1 MFSTLLRLL
10 FPESCPVC
18 EKPSRDHKTAPI
30 CSPCWQAIE
39 PYHGPI
45 CYICGKPLPSDA
57 SRTCGDCLK
66 SKPAFTWARSFGI
79 YEGTLKESLHHLKYY
94 GIRRLAK
101 PLSEMMLTI
110 HLPLAD
116 AMIPV
121 PLYQKKLRKKEFNH
135 SALLARHLADK
146 TGIPLV
152 LNSLVKIKDTA
163 PQVGLSARERIS
175 NLKNSF
181 RVVSRDSIEGKD
193 IVLVDDVFTTGTTVR
208 ECSRLLKK
216 AGAKNIYVLL
226 LAHSRGD

>member
-1 MFSTLLRLL
+1 MFGTFLRIL

-18 EKPSRDHKTAPI
+18 ERPSRDHKTAPI

-39 PYHGPI
+39 PYYGPI
-45 CYICGKPLPSDA
+45 CDICGKPLASEV
-57 SRTCGDCLK
+57 SRTCSDCLK
-66 SKPAFTWARSFGI
+66 SKPAFTWARSFGL

-101 PLSEMMLTI
+101 PLSEMMFTI
-110 HLPLAD
+110 HLPQAD

-121 PLYQKKLRKKEFNH
+121 PLHKKKLRKKEFNH
-135 SALLARHLADK
+135 SALLARYLSYN

-163 PQVGLSARERIS
+163 PQVGLNARQRRG
-175 NLKNSF
+175 NLKGSF
-181 RVVSRDSIEGKD
+181 KVVKRNSIEGKN
-193 IVLVDDVFTTGTTVR
+193 IVLVDDVFTTGTTAR
-208 ECSRLLKK
+208 ECSRLLMK

>member
-1 MFSTLLRLL
+1 MFGTLLRIL

-18 EKPSRDHKTAPI
+18 KSPSRDHTTAPI

-45 CYICGKPLPSDA
+45 CDICGKPLASEV
-57 SRTCGDCLK
+57 SRTCSDCLK
-66 SKPAFTWARSFGI
+66 STPPFTWARSFGI

-101 PLSEMMLTI
+101 PLSEMILTI
-110 HLPLAD
+110 RLPHID
-116 AMIPV
+116 AIIPV
-121 PLYQKKLRKKEFNH
+121 PLHSKKLRKKEFNH
-135 SALLARHLADK
+135 SALLARYLSDN

-152 LNSLVKIKDTA
+152 LNSLVKIRDTA
-163 PQVGLSARERIS
+163 PQVGLSARQRRS

-181 RVVSRDSIEGKD
+181 RIINKNSIEGKE
-193 IVLVDDVFTTGTTVR
+193 IVLVDDVFTTGTTAR
-208 ECSRLLKK
+208 ECSLLLLK